1 MIWAGIWEEM
11 QIGVCKMEQDNFS
24 GYHPVIAFI
33 YFIFV
38 ITVSMF
44 VMHPVFLALS
54 LLGGTVYYIYLKRK
68 KALKLIIW
76 LLFPVLILSTLLN
89 PLFNHEGATILGYF
103 KTGNPLTLES
113 ILYGLASGVM
123 IVSVLNWFS
132 CYQYVMTSD
141 KFIYLFGK
149 IIPAMSLI
157 FSMVLRFVP
166 KFKAQIQ
173 KVSDSQK
180 CIGRD
185 VTNGNALQRGKHG
198 MKILSVMITWA
209 LENSVETADSMRS
222 RGYGLRGRNNFSI
235 YRFDS
240 RDMRLMGTMVI
251 LGGLVFSGL
260 LFKKVTILYY
270 PLLLMNQLNISAA
283 VSYTAYGIFCF
294 LPFILDVMEDI
305 KWHYLRSGI

>member
-1 MIWAGIWEEM
+1 MH
-11 QIGVCKMEQDNFS
+11 KMEQDNFS
-24 GYHPVIAFI
+24 GYHPVIASA

-38 ITVSMF
+38 IAVSMF
-44 VMHPVFLALS
+44 VMHPVFLGFS
-54 LLGGTVYYIYLKRK
+54 FWGGAVYYIYLKRK
-68 KALKLIIW
+68 KALKTMLWLI
-76 LLFPVLILSTLLN
+76 FPVLIFSTALN

-113 ILYGLASGVM
+113 VLYGLASGVM

-132 CYQYVMTSD
+132 CYQSVMTSD
-141 KFIYLFGK
+141 KFMYLFGK

-166 KFKAQIQ
+166 KFHAQIQ
-173 KVSDSQK
+173 NVSDAQK

-185 VTNGNALQRGKHG
+185 VTNGTVLQRARHG

-240 RDMRLMGTMVI
+240 RDMRLMGVMVI
-251 LGGLVFSGL
+251 LGGIVLSGL
-260 LFKKVTILYY
+260 LLKKVTILYY
-270 PLLLMNQLNISAA
+270 PLFVFNQPGIFAA
-283 VSYTAYGIFCF
+283 VCYGAYGIFCF

-305 KWHYLRSGI
+305 KWHYLRSEI